1 MTGFG
6 LYQFLIHAACHRWAA
21 VFSPSIF
28 ARQFEVPGFTLL
40 RAVNDGVTAGMSIWY
55 EQGNVAYLHL
65 SAFDATGYKWGG
77 ASYALLWTAWEWFA
91 PRVRWLALG
100 AGSGSIAR
108 DDGLSWFKSG
118 WATARGQPIF
128 AGACSIEN
136 GTKHSSA
143 TKRLQARAIFLR
155 IVGMN
160 SVRSPRVHDENHANG
175 QAQETH
181 GRGNCRFRFA
191 MKVYGFGDRVHFDGQ
206 VRIENACIPP
216 KAMPDAP

>member
-1 MTGFG
+1 MSRTFTCRLSTPRATSGVAPRTRYCG
-6 LYQFLIHAACHRWAA
+6 QRGNGSRHKY
-21 VFSPSIF
+21 VGSPS
-28 ARQFEVPGFTLL
+28 ARAPDQL
-40 RAVNDGVTAGMSIWY
+40 RETMDCRGSKAGGRQQ
-55 EQGNVAYLHL
+55 E
-65 SAFDATGYKWGG
+65 
-77 ASYALLWTAWEWFA
+77 
-91 PRVRWLALG
+91 
-100 AGSGSIAR
+100 
-108 DDGLSWFKSG
+108 
-118 WATARGQPIF
+118 GQPIF